1 MKHMDGEL
9 EQVDKPWG
17 GEYRF
22 CINEIATVKILYIVT
37 GEMTSYQ
44 HHSARDEWIQVIKGM
59 VKVIYK
65 EDDEPKEIILTDKNQ
80 PLLIKRLI
88 DHRFEALADDPKDN
102 GKELAWILEVSLGK
116 YYDDDIIRL
125 DDKYG
130 RHVSK
135 GNVDNT
141 FIKQE

>member
-1 MKHMDGEL
+1 MKHMDGKIE
-9 EQVDKPWG
+9 EVDKPWG
-17 GEYRF
+17 FEQRF
-22 CINEIATVKILYIVT
+22 CVNEIATVKILNIRT

-44 HHSARDEWIQVIKGM
+44 HHTARDEWISVIKGM

-65 EDDEPKEIILTDKNQ
+65 EDDEDKQLILTDKHE
-80 PLLIKRLI
+80 PLLIKRLV
-88 DHRFEALADDPKDN
+88 DHRFEALADEPKNN

-116 YYDDDIIRL
+116 YFDEDIVRL

-130 RHVSK
+130 RPVRK